1 MIFLETDSGILAGHS
16 IVLIGAERTVGRRLI
31 HEIDYTHGQEACTT
45 RANADDVT
53 AFLLACEME

>member
-1 MIFLETDSGILAGHS
+1 MNFLETDSGLLAEHC
-16 IVLIGAERTVGRRLI
+16 IVLIGAEHTAGRRII

-53 AFLLACEME
+53 AFLLACEIE